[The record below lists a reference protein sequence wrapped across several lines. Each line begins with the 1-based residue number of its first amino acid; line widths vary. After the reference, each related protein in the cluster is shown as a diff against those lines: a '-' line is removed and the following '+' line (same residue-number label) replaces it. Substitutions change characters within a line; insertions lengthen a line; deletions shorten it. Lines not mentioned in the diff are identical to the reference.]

1 MYTSVWAKYLPAIRI
16 VMKRA
21 RSGAQSLQLNAG
33 DFERAGLKRKS
44 GYPFEMGVQK
54 GRLKNVI
61 IDLPLAADFA
71 QVLLADKSAQELF
84 QDDGFDFVLN
94 SKYELRILHTP
105 PAPEAG
111 AEGASE

>member
-21 RSGAQSLQLNAG
+21 RNGAQSLQLNAG

-44 GYPFEMGVQK
+44 GYPFEMGVRN

-71 QVLLADKSAQELF
+71 QVLLSDKNAQELI
-84 QDDGFDFVLN
+84 QNDGFDFTLN
-94 SKYELRILHTP
+94 SKYELSIRHTP
-105 PAPEAG
+105 VTDETG
-111 AEGASE
+111 TEGTSA